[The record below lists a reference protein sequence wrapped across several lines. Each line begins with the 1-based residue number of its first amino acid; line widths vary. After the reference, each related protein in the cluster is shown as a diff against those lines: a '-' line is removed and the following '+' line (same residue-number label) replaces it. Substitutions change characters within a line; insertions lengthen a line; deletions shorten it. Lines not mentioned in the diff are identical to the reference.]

1 MTERFETPILLLIF
15 NRPDTTGK
23 VFNLLREIKPAKL
36 FISGDGARSNKSG
49 EKEKVEQAR
58 EITKTIDWECD
69 VKYNFSDTNLGC
81 KKGVSSGINWF
92 FENVSSGIIIED
104 DVLPDKSFFGF
115 CGNMLEKYE
124 DDVQVMHIGGAN
136 FQDGIKRGEGSYYFS
151 KLCHVWGW
159 ASWARAWEKYNVR
172 IDDEETEI
180 DNVLN
185 NTFTE
190 KGLRDYYRKYI
201 LKVKSEQLDT
211 WDYQWAYSIWKN
223 NGVSIIPN
231 KNLTTNIGFGGD
243 ATHTLDIESKLSEMK
258 SYDIGEIFHPVSKDV
273 NGEADIYTY
282 KTKLKIPL
290 INKIKSIFK

>member
-23 VFNLLREIKPAKL
+23 VFNLLREINPAKL
-36 FISGDGARSNKSG
+36 FISGDGARSNKTS
-49 EKEKVEQAR
+49 EKGKVEQTR
-58 EITKTIDWECD
+58 EITKAIDWECD
-69 VKYNFSDTNLGC
+69 VKYNFSDINLGC

-115 CGNMLEKYE
+115 CGNMLEKYK
-124 DDVQVMHIGGAN
+124 DDEQVMHIGGAN

-185 NTFTE
+185 NTFAE

-201 LKVKSEQLDT
+201 LRVKSEQLDT

-258 SYDIGEIFHPVSKDV
+258 SYNIGEIFHPVSKDV
-273 NGEADIYTY
+273 NEEADIYTY